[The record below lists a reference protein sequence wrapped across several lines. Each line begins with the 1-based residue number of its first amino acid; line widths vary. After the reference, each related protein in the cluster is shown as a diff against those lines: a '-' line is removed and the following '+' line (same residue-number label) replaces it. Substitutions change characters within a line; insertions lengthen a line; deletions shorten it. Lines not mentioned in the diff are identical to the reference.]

1 MPAPLWDRVLKAAA
15 FVFIVGLVI
24 YHRATTVALKSEIA
38 ELQGGWQTEQH
49 RHREELGNVKVDASE
64 LDRVRR
70 ENHDLPKLRN
80 DARQTREELQKLKKE
95 NQQLRSLVAQ
105 SQQLQLELQQ
115 LQPNVQVAE
124 TAPVPDVKAM
134 AVACINNLRIFEGAK
149 DQWALEMKKETGATP
164 VVSEIKD
171 YLKGGSFP
179 TCPLGGSYTLNV
191 IGAPATCSI
200 PGHSLA
206 TDVPT
211 Q

>member
-15 FVFIVGLVI
+15 FVFIVGLVV
-24 YHRATTVALKSEIA
+24 YHRATTVALKSEID
-38 ELQGGWQTEQH
+38 ELQGGWQTEQQ

-80 DARQTREELQKLKKE
+80 DAQQTREELQKLKKE

-105 SQQLQLELQQ
+105 SQRLQAELQQ
-115 LQPNVQVAE
+115 LQQNVQVLEA
-124 TAPVPDVKAM
+124 APEPDAKAM
-134 AVACINNLRIFEGAK
+134 MITCVNHLRLFEGAK
-149 DQWALEMKKETGATP
+149 DQWALEKKKGTGAIP
-164 VVSEIKD
+164 VVNEIKHFV
-171 YLKGGSFP
+171 GGVFP

-206 TDVPT
+206 AEVPA